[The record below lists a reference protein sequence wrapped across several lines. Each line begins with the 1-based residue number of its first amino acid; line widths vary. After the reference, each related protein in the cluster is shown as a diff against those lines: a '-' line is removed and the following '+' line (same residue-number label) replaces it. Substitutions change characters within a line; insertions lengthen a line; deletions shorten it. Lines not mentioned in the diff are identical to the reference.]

1 MPTGRTGTQRNSA
14 PRRSTASDALA
25 VAGFACLLATMLL
38 YSAAAMPFQ
47 RFDTLPAFVEV
58 FSCELRTA
66 AAFGLAVAAL
76 SCLERM
82 RTLLGARATMVA
94 GTLPYLA
101 GNALFCLMALGTVA
115 PGAAPAAG
123 VLIGIGCVMQVL
135 AWGRVLAR
143 YTLKRA
149 VAVVAASAVIA
160 ALIGWV
166 QLALPEQGAVAV
178 FMACS
183 AVCAALPFVL
193 GGMRGKGRRS
203 TGEAIGGAGGRWR
216 GLRGGVALVGTFL
229 DVALVPSVGL
239 LLFAMLM
246 GMRGELFFEDYPQYV
261 AIQVAVAALLFV
273 IVLLPTR
280 RPLLQ
285 AIYRGLVPTLA
296 VAVLVVNYVSEA
308 LFGGSGV
315 EITLVMLLY
324 TAAALLCLSTL
335 IGMAHAAEFSTDL
348 ISSLTVGV
356 FSLATVLTQL
366 AGSAFGFDTESTR
379 AVIVLTSGAYA
390 AGMIVF
396 TIWRGLGTGDAPRAW
411 EIDGGARP
419 EASASRHAAR
429 PDGAPADCLATLG
442 PTLDERC
449 DELARR
455 YALTARER
463 EILGYLAQGHTGS
476 YIGDELLISPNTVR
490 THIHNIYQKFG
501 VATRDDILRLV
512 RNG

>member
-1 MPTGRTGTQRNSA
+1 MPTDHGAIRPADAQRSNVG
-14 PRRSTASDALA
+14 DALA

-47 RFDTLPAFVEV
+47 RFDTLPSFVGV
-58 FSCELRTA
+58 FSYELRTA

-76 SCLERM
+76 SCLRGV

-101 GNALFCLMALGTVA
+101 GNALFCLMALGAVA

-123 VLIGIGCVMQVL
+123 VLIGIGCVMQTL

-143 YTLKRA
+143 YTLKHA

-160 ALIGWV
+160 ALIGWA
-166 QLALPEQGAVAV
+166 QLALPERGAVAV

-183 AVCAALPFVL
+183 AVCAALPFAL
-193 GGMRGKGRRS
+193 GGMRRKGRGS
-203 TGEAIGGAGGRWR
+203 TGEAIGDAGGQRR

-261 AIQVAVAALLFV
+261 AIQVVVAALLFV

-296 VAVLVVNYVSEA
+296 VAVLAVNYVSEA
-308 LFGGSGV
+308 LFGGSSF
-315 EITLVMLLY
+315 EIALVMLLY

-335 IGMAHAAEFSTDL
+335 IGMAHAAEFSADL
-348 ISSLTVGV
+348 ISSLAVGA
-356 FSLATVLTQL
+356 FSLATVLTQH
-366 AGSAFGFDTESTR
+366 AGSAVGLDAEGTR
-379 AVIVLTSGAYA
+379 AVVVVTSGAYA
-390 AGMIVF
+390 AGMIAF
-396 TIWRGLGTGDAPRAW
+396 TIWRGLGSVDAAQPQVPARGPSDLLGATGTDEGRT
-411 EIDGGARP
+411 
-419 EASASRHAAR
+419 
-429 PDGAPADCLATLG
+429 PADGLAALA

>member
-1 MPTGRTGTQRNSA
+1 MPTDHGAIRPADAQRSNVG
-14 PRRSTASDALA
+14 DALA

-47 RFDTLPAFVEV
+47 RFDTLPSFVGV
-58 FSCELRTA
+58 FSYELRTA

-76 SCLERM
+76 SCLRGV

-101 GNALFCLMALGTVA
+101 GNALFCLMALGAVA

-123 VLIGIGCVMQVL
+123 VLIGIGSVMQVL
-135 AWGRVLAR
+135 AWGRALAR

-160 ALIGWV
+160 ALIGWA
-166 QLALPEQGAVAV
+166 QLALPERGAVAL

-183 AVCAALPFVL
+183 AVCAALPFAL
-193 GGMRGKGRRS
+193 
-203 TGEAIGGAGGRWR
+203 GAGGTCCRPTEGAGVRGR

-229 DVALVPSVGL
+229 DVALIPSVGL
-239 LLFAMLM
+239 LLFAVLM

-261 AIQVAVAALLFV
+261 AIQVVVAALLFV

-308 LFGGSGV
+308 LLGGSGV
-315 EITLVMLLY
+315 EIALVMLLY

-366 AGSAFGFDTESTR
+366 AGSAFAFDADATR

-411 EIDGGARP
+411 EAGDGIRP
-419 EASASRHAAR
+419 ETPASRHTAR
-429 PDGAPADCLATLG
+429 PDGATVGLGALA
-442 PTLDERC
+442 PTVDERC

-490 THIHNIYQKFG
+490 THIHNIYRKFG
-501 VATRDDILRLV
+501 VATRDEILELV

>member
-1 MPTGRTGTQRNSA
+1 MSTGRTGTQPTNA
-14 PRRSTASDALA
+14 PRRSVASDALA
-25 VAGFACLLATMLL
+25 VTGFACLLATMLL

-47 RFDTLPAFVEV
+47 RFDTLPSFVGV
-58 FSCELRTA
+58 FSYELRTA
-66 AAFGLAVAAL
+66 AAFGLALAAL

-82 RTLLGARATMVA
+82 RALLGARATMVA

-101 GNALFCLMALGTVA
+101 GNALFCLMALGAVA

-123 VLIGIGCVMQVL
+123 VLIGIGCVMQAL

-160 ALIGWV
+160 ALIGWA
-166 QLALPEQGAVAV
+166 QLALPERGAVAL
-178 FMACS
+178 FMACT
-183 AVCAALPFVL
+183 AGCAALPFAL
-193 GGMRGKGRRS
+193 GGTRGKALGS
-203 TGEAIGGAGGRWR
+203 TGEETEGAGGLRR

-246 GMRGELFFEDYPQYV
+246 GMRGELFFEDYPEYV
-261 AIQVAVAALLFV
+261 AVQVAVAALLFV

-296 VAVLVVNYVSEA
+296 VAVLVVGYVSEA

-315 EITLVMLLY
+315 EITLVLLLY
-324 TAAALLCLSTL
+324 TAAALLSLSTL
-335 IGMAHAAEFSTDL
+335 IGMAHAAEFSSDL
-348 ISSLTVGV
+348 ISSLAVGA
-356 FSLATVLTQL
+356 FSLATVLTQH
-366 AGSAFGFDTESTR
+366 AGSAVGLDAEGTR
-379 AVIVLTSGAYA
+379 AVIVVTSGTYA
-390 AGMIVF
+390 AGMIAF
-396 TIWRGLGTGDAPRAW
+396 TIWRGLGSADAAQPQVPARRPSDPLGATG
-411 EIDGGARP
+411 
-419 EASASRHAAR
+419 AAEGR
-429 PDGAPADCLATLG
+429 APADGLAALG

-463 EILGYLAQGHTGS
+463 EILGYLAQGYTGS

-501 VATRDDILRLV
+501 VATRDDILKLV